1 VKTSLPVSTLKQ
13 SFSLISKYFI
23 AISSVAILV
32 MSSAHAG
39 SYDDFF
45 SAIRRD
51 DSPALQALLRR
62 GFDPNTKDPQGRSG
76 LLIAAMTP
84 AWKAA
89 QVLANAPKIEAEARN
104 KNDESPLMLAALNN
118 QLDIAKVLIEK
129 DADVNK
135 PGWAPLHYAAS
146 KGHVEMMALLLD
158 NDAYIDAESPNK
170 TTPLMMA
177 AMYGS
182 TSAVKA
188 LLEAGADP
196 FLKNEQGLTAID
208 FAQRVNRAEAAG
220 IIAAFIRGKQPKGTW

>member
-1 VKTSLPVSTLKQ
+1 MKILRSVSRLKQ
-13 SFSLISKYFI
+13 SFIQVIKYFI
-23 AISSVAILV
+23 ATFSVAIFAI
-32 MSSAHAG
+32 SSARAG
-39 SYDDFF
+39 SYEDFF
-45 SAIRRD
+45 LAIRSD

-62 GFDPNTKDPQGRSG
+62 GFDPNTKDPQGRPG

-84 AWKAA
+84 AWKVA
-89 QVLANAPKIEAEARN
+89 QVLANAPKIQAEARN

-118 QLDIAKVLIEK
+118 QLDIAKVLIDK

-146 KGHVEMMALLLD
+146 RGHVEMMALLLD

>member
-1 VKTSLPVSTLKQ
+1 MKFASTVFRLFATL
-13 SFSLISKYFI
+13 SI
-23 AISSVAILV
+23 AAITA
-32 MSSAHAG
+32 STAYAG

-51 DSPALQALLRR
+51 DSPALQALLQR
-62 GFDPNTKDPQGRSG
+62 GFDPNTKDPQGQPG

-89 QVLANAPKIEAEARN
+89 QVLALAPKIEAEARN
-104 KNDESPLMLAALNN
+104 KSDESPLMLAALHN
-118 QLDIAKVLIEK
+118 QLDLAKALIDK

-135 PGWAPLHYAAS
+135 TGWAPLHYAAS
-146 KGHVEMMALLLD
+146 KGHIEMMNLLLE

-177 AMYGS
+177 AMYG
-182 TSAVKA
+182 TVGAVKT

-196 FLKNEQGLTAID
+196 TLKNEQGLTAID
-208 FAQRVNRAEAAG
+208 FAQRVSRAEAAS
-220 IIAAFIRGKQPKGTW
+220 IIAAFIRARQPQGKW

>member
-1 VKTSLPVSTLKQ
+1 MRLLPAVR
-13 SFSLISKYFI
+13 YFI
-23 AISSVAILV
+23 AIFSVAVTAL
-32 MSSAHAG
+32 STAYAG
-39 SYDDFF
+39 SYEDFF

-51 DSPALQALLRR
+51 DSPALQALLQR
-62 GFDPNTKDPQGRSG
+62 GFDPNTKDPQGQPG
-76 LLIAAMTP
+76 LLIATMVP

-89 QVLANAPKIEAEARN
+89 QVLVRTPKIEAEARN

-118 QLDIAKVLIEK
+118 QLDLAKALIDK

-135 PGWAPLHYAAS
+135 PGWAPLHYAAT
-146 KGHVEMMALLLD
+146 KGHVEMINLLLE

-196 FLKNEQGLTAID
+196 ALKNEQGLSAID

-220 IIAAFIRGKQPKGTW
+220 IIAAFIRGKQPKGAW